1 MIDGLRKIILIGLS
15 FGVFGM
21 ISKNVYAAETPDPII
36 EKILSLSDNYK
47 SEGQKD
53 EEVNGSG
60 KLEFIG
66 AKNLKDSLPIS
77 FFEMLTSPSCWSTST
92 KICVAVGTGVVIG
105 ALITYFYM
113 NSKNDR
119 MDTKPPYD
127 PDAAVIK
134 LHQIELA
141 KTYFQKQSDSWYD

>member
-21 ISKNVYAAETPDPII
+21 ISKNVYAAETPNLIG
-36 EKILSLSDNYK
+36 ETSSLSYNQE
-47 SEGQKD
+47 SEVQKD
-53 EEVNGSG
+53 EEGNRSI
-60 KLEFIG
+60 KLEVVV
-66 AKNLKDSLPIS
+66 AENHRDPLSTSL
-77 FFEMLTSPSCWSTST
+77 FEMVATPSCWSTST

-113 NSKNDR
+113 NSKNDG

-141 KTYFQKQSDSWYD
+141 KKYFQKQCDSWYD